1 MKLIDKD
8 VIITELDK
16 RKNLCEKIL
25 LDLRTKENIDYYQGK
40 AEAYKEVLDLLN
52 THEVKYLQ
60 EELKKCMY
68 TNEHY
73 TDEDRK
79 VLCEDCEED
88 CEYAKKVEPSIVIVL
103 NSQRH
108 RQVWHKGCFSKKE
121 CKEKCSLY
129 GSCQRCSIDLCM
141 IFFHDPHCHFEEEPV
156 SEELETEIEK
166 YLNALYRN
174 WTKKDREK
182 DADVEEMC
190 RQTACHF
197 AQWQKEQEYTCYEE
211 AFEDGAKWKKE
222 EMMKGAIDAVVHI
235 DAGGYPYI
243 PQMELY
249 DYDKD
254 IPLAKEGDKYKVV
267 LIKEE

>member
-1 MKLIDKD
+1 MRQYQKKRRRVMTDKEIRALIENRRKDWRYGNSVEAKYKAEECDDILELIDSM
-8 VIITELDK
+8 
-16 RKNLCEKIL
+16 
-25 LDLRTKENIDYYQGK
+25 
-40 AEAYKEVLDLLN
+40 
-52 THEVKYLQ
+52 Q
-60 EELKKCMY
+60 EEPVSEKKCMF
-68 TNEHY
+68 TKDNY

-103 NSQRH
+103 NGQRH

-141 IFFHDPHCHFEEEPV
+141 IFFNDPHCHFEEEPV

-166 YLNALYRN
+166 YFNALYRN

-182 DADVEEMC
+182 DTDVEEMC
-190 RQTACHF
+190 RQTARHF
-197 AQWQKEQEYTCYEE
+197 TE
-211 AFEDGAKWKKE
+211 WKKQQ
-222 EMMKGAIDAVVHI
+222 MMASGTDATVHI

-243 PQMELY
+243 PQIELY